1 MAEGFLGGLGDFV
14 TGGGVYSDPK
24 AINPTY
30 GVPEGDV
37 RQAAINQLGQMSA
50 LLLAAGQPMEGSQ
63 RAQLLSQIGGTG
75 NQFNTNLYNAA
86 QRRLMTGQM
95 QEKQRE
101 TEELNVLRD
110 LQQKD
115 PEGLA
120 KRLGP
125 NYTAEIVKSMPA
137 GSLRDIVKSVTVA
150 QLSRDPLQQQANA
163 LNIMK
168 TQRELNTPIRQE
180 IGGKLYEYNEGA
192 KEWKLVAAGNPP
204 GGLEGESQALILRG
218 MRDPAFVETPEY
230 SIAYSRL
237 YGPKTEIRNGEVVQI
252 QPSIPSGVVQPRVAA
267 TAMPS
272 APPAPA
278 PAPQQGQ
285 ATPPA
290 VVQPPTGGETRTITT
305 PGGGSVSVTS
315 TQPRALS
322 AAEITLKSEAET
334 NIQGLRLAE
343 SALRQALQL
352 SPKAYAGPFA
362 SERGAIA
369 GATNVDSA
377 TAVATRQFNN
387 IMTEQALAQL
397 RPIFGGSPTEGERKV
412 LLENQSRANI
422 SRPERE
428 AILERAIET
437 VQARLRN
444 AEKTLSE
451 VSRGEYGR
459 VQPSGSSVPPA
470 ASAPPLPPGFQ
481 VVR

>member
-86 QRRLMTGQM
+86 QRRLMTSQM

-150 QLSRDPLQQQANA
+150 QLSRDPIQQQAAA
-163 LNIMK
+163 LSAMK
-168 TQRELNTPIRQE
+168 TQRELNTPVRQE
-180 IGGKLYEYNEGA
+180 IGGKLYEYDEGA
-192 KEWKLVAAGNPP
+192 KKWNLVAAGNPP

-272 APPAPA
+272 APQAPA

-322 AAEITLKSEAET
+322 AAEMGLKSETEASL
-334 NIQGLRLAE
+334 QGLRAAE
-343 SALRQALQL
+343 SSLREALTI
-352 SPKAYAGPFA
+352 SPQAYAGPLA
-362 SERGAIA
+362 SQRGAAA
-369 GATNVDSA
+369 GVTNVDPSS
-377 TAVATRQFNN
+377 AVATRQFNN
-387 IMTEQALAQL
+387 IMTEQALSQL
-397 RPIFGGSPTEGERKV
+397 RAIFGGNPTEGERKI
-412 LLENQSRANI
+412 LLDIQAGANM

-428 AILERAIET
+428 ALLRRAIET
-437 VQARLRN
+437 VQTRVRDT
-444 AEKTLSE
+444 ERRLSE

-459 VQPSGSSVPPA
+459 VQSSGSGVPPS

>member
-86 QRRLMTGQM
+86 QRRLMTSQM

-150 QLSRDPLQQQANA
+150 QLSRDPIQQQAAA
-163 LNIMK
+163 LSAMK
-168 TQRELNTPIRQE
+168 TQRELNTPVRQE
-180 IGGKLYEYNEGA
+180 IGGKLYEYDEGA
-192 KEWKLVAAGNPP
+192 KKWNLVAAGNPP
-204 GGLEGESQALILRG
+204 GGLEGEYNANILRG
-218 MRDPAFVETPEY
+218 MREPSFVETPEY

-237 YGPKTEIRNGEVVQI
+237 YDPKTEIRNGEVVQI
-252 QPSIPSGVVQPRVAA
+252 QPSIPKGVVAPRFANTAGAA
-267 TAMPS
+267 P
-272 APPAPA
+272 PA

-285 ATPPA
+285 ATPP
-290 VVQPPTGGETRTITT
+290 
-305 PGGGSVSVTS
+305 
-315 TQPRALS
+315 
-322 AAEITLKSEAET
+322 
-334 NIQGLRLAE
+334 
-343 SALRQALQL
+343 
-352 SPKAYAGPFA
+352 
-362 SERGAIA
+362 
-369 GATNVDSA
+369 
-377 TAVATRQFNN
+377 
-387 IMTEQALAQL
+387 
-397 RPIFGGSPTEGERKV
+397 GSPTSARVMLHRFGYTLGHTQSDRSGCTIVEGCCMPGRY
-412 LLENQSRANI
+412 LGG
-422 SRPERE
+422 
-428 AILERAIET
+428 
-437 VQARLRN
+437 
-444 AEKTLSE
+444 
-451 VSRGEYGR
+451 VSS
-459 VQPSGSSVPPA
+459 SGFTHFSVF
-470 ASAPPLPPGFQ
+470 LMKIF
-481 VVR
+481 

>member
-1 MAEGFLGGLGDFV
+1 MAEGFLGGLSGFGDFL
-14 TGGGVYSDPK
+14 TGGGVYADPK
-24 AINPTY
+24 NINPTY

-37 RQAAINQLGQMSA
+37 RQAAINQLGQISA

-63 RAQLLSQIGGTG
+63 RAQLLAQIGGTG
-75 NQFNTNLYNAA
+75 GQFNTNLYNAS
-86 QRRLMTGQM
+86 QRRLMTAQM
-95 QEKQRE
+95 QEKQKE
-101 TEELNVLRD
+101 MEELGVLRD

-125 NYTAEIVKSMPA
+125 NFTADIVRTTPVA
-137 GSLRDIVKSVTVA
+137 SLRDIVKSVTVA
-150 QLSRDPLQQQANA
+150 QLSRDPIQQQAAA
-163 LNIMK
+163 LTAMK
-168 TQRELNTPIRQE
+168 TQRELEQPLTRE
-180 IGGKLYEYNEGA
+180 VGGALVQWNE
-192 KEWKLVAAGNPP
+192 KEKRWDRVAQGSPA
-204 GGLEGESQALILRG
+204 GGLAGEAQAIVLRG
-218 MRDPAFVETPEY
+218 MQNPSVLETPEY
-230 SIAYSRL
+230 SMAYSYL

-252 QPSIPSGVVQPRVAA
+252 QPSIPAGVVAPRVAGAVQAA
-267 TAMPS
+267 TPTATT
-272 APPAPA
+272 APPTAAAAPS
-278 PAPQQGQ
+278 
-285 ATPPA
+285 
-290 VVQPPTGGETRTITT
+290 GGETRTITT

-315 TQPRALS
+315 TQPRSLS

-343 SALRQALQL
+343 KSLREALAL
-352 SPKAYAGPFA
+352 SPKAYAGPLA
-362 SERGAIA
+362 AERGAFA
-369 GATNVDSA
+369 GATNVDSPS
-377 TAVATRQFNN
+377 AVATRQFNN

-397 RPIFGGSPTEGERKV
+397 RPIFGGNPTEGERKV

-459 VQPSGSSVPPA
+459 VQQGGPAVSGGPSF
-470 ASAPPLPPGFQ
+470 PPLPPGFE
-481 VVR
+481 VIRR